1 MRETGK
7 GRGNGRGNRGAV
19 EEWKRIEANGCGAFA
34 SVHGQSEIVL

>member
-19 EEWKRIEANGCGAFA
+19 EEWKRIEANGCGVFLLPYN
-34 SVHGQSEIVL
+34 QK